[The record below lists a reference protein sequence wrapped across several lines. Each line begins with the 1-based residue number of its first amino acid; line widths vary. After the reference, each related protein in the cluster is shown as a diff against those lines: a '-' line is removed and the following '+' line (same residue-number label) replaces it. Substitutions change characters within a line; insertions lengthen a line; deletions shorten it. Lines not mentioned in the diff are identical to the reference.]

1 MIKYQSGHPI
11 IIGLA
16 GKAGSGKTSVAEYLV
31 PKGCI
36 QTTTGNIKWD
46 HIFYALPLYEMASI
60 KKNIKGEKEQ
70 SRKLFAL
77 HEVIYDIY
85 GNSSLGNIPDY
96 DKFIQLV
103 HDINNL
109 PIETE
114 GVKPR
119 TFLQKAGDM
128 CRSFDVNCF
137 TSWAINRAKKIYRN
151 TTMNSENLIDV
162 INDNVVAI
170 LISDVRYLIEANS
183 ILQQPNGFVVY
194 FDATQETLN
203 KRLIKRDG
211 KLMAEDEMIHSS
223 ERQVEQI
230 KDVASAI
237 MDTNN
242 LDLDQQILQTVQ
254 IINKIKE
261 GTNA

>member
-36 QTTTGNIKWD
+36 QTTAGNIKWD

-96 DKFIQLV
+96 DRFIQLV

-119 TFLQKAGDM
+119 AFLQKAGDM

-151 TTMNSENLIDV
+151 TTTNSENLIDV
-162 INDNVVAI
+162 VNDNVVAI

-194 FDATQETLN
+194 FDAAQETLN

-211 KLMAEDEMIHSS
+211 KLMATDEMIHSS

-237 MDTNN
+237 IDTNN